1 MFFLFLCNMKSRI
14 ILFLLTFLLLITLS
28 ACRHRYPKV
37 LVETDCLIGSNPQ
50 IALAKLDSIASN
62 MDTTKT
68 EDVMYLRL
76 LKMMAK
82 DKLYMPLGNLDSI
95 STLVDFYKTND
106 DYPLLAKAYYLL
118 GRKQS
123 DMGNYPS
130 ALISFRKVVALLDEN
145 EDIKLRGLTN
155 AQLGEIFG
163 HEENLSLAIS
173 FFKESYRCDSI
184 MKDKNGLL
192 YDLRDIGLSYDYLG
206 YMDSALFVY
215 NRAIPLAKEL
225 KDKELEREIYLQIS
239 NCYIDNNSDS
249 VVKYMSLVNSMS
261 STCDAEE
268 IYVKAVYHQMK
279 GDDSL
284 AASLFHKIL
293 PISEGTFRLEILR
306 RLICIDGNQLN
317 VQEANKYV
325 TEYFELSD
333 SLKRIDADEQAAKGK
348 ALFDYAYQI
357 EKVGELEIQNKNK
370 QLELLALIASVVII
384 FFSFSFYWELSL
396 VKKLKLQNKI
406 KDWKLMALGK
416 TSSKKGFMSTKWNYY
431 LTKNKHLTDE
441 EWGKLEME
449 VERSY
454 PKFKDKLYSC
464 NKLSSQQFHVCLLVK
479 IKMPTSKIAILTSK
493 APSTISTTKQR
504 LYEKITSNKGKA
516 EDLDDFLELI

>member
-1 MFFLFLCNMKSRI
+1 M
-14 ILFLLTFLLLITLS
+14 LITLS

-118 GRKQS
+118 ERKQS

-293 PISEGTFRLEILR
+293 PISERTFRLEILR